1 MYEIVDLQDYVNETL
16 TPVNGENE
24 YKALDTS
31 EINAAVENPLNIEEF
46 IFNYTTKEDLVSG
59 TYKLLYTLYD
69 LEDVEIEDK
78 DDNGNV
84 TGTHDETLYQYIGD
98 THSYLVKK

>member
-31 EINAAVENPLNIEEF
+31 
-46 IFNYTTKEDLVSG
+46 
-59 TYKLLYTLYD
+59 
-69 LEDVEIEDK
+69 
-78 DDNGNV
+78 
-84 TGTHDETLYQYIGD
+84 
-98 THSYLVKK
+98 